1 MFELILVL
9 FLSYLLGSLPT
20 AIIVGKMTRKIDIR
34 DHGSGNA
41 GATNVL
47 RVLGWRSAL
56 VVMLVDMLK
65 GFVAVQWLILI
76 IPAHPDMNTMA
87 LYQILAGS
95 AAIIGHIWTVFA
107 GFRGGKGVGTAAGV
121 FLGLQPLPV
130 FICLLVFIGIVSR
143 TRFVSLGSITAAF
156 LLPIILIVENF
167 GLGKTVPLPHII
179 VAVLLGILIIVTHR
193 ENISRLVKGEENKIS
208 FKKTEDA

>member
-9 FLSYLLGSLPT
+9 FLSYLLGSFPT
-20 AIIVGKMTRKIDIR
+20 AIIAGKLTRKIDIR

-65 GFVAVQWLILI
+65 GFAAVQWLILI
-76 IPAHPDMNTMA
+76 IPVNPDMNTMA
-87 LYQILAGS
+87 LYQILVGS

-130 FICLLVFIGIVSR
+130 FICLLVFIGIVYR

-156 LLPIILIVENF
+156 LLPIILMVQNY
-167 GLGKTVPLPHII
+167 GLGKIVPVPHII
-179 VAVLLGILIIVTHR
+179 IATLLGILIIVTHR

-208 FKKTEDA
+208 FKKTEEK